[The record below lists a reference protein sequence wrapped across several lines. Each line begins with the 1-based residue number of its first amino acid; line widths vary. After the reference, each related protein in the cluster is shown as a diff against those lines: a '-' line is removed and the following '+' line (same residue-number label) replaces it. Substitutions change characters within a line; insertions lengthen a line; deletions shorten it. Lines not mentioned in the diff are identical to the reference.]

1 MSGVPRA
8 RVRFLDRKSELAL
21 LRDHLTRPG
30 ASMFVLHGRRRIG
43 KTALLEEA
51 LKALPRAAF
60 IISRAGFTG
69 RRRIGRDERLID
81 VSRMP
86 L

>member
-1 MSGVPRA
+1 M
-8 RVRFLDRKSELAL
+8 RVRFLDRQSELAL

-30 ASMFVLHGRRRIG
+30 AAMFVLHGRRRIG

-51 LKALPRAAF
+51 LKALPRAAYHVGTQSTLVEEL
-60 IISRAGFTG
+60 SRLSTTLNVAW
-69 RRRIGRDERLID
+69 DL
-81 VSRMP
+81 P